1 MRKIKNK
8 AGDKEGEGQSLR
20 AGSTPS
26 SPARGKS
33 TIERQRKFQF
43 DNDIVMEADCSRPE
57 MVLYHSLICG
67 HKAGTQKGLPVEWPY
82 DSGQDGG

>member
-33 TIERQRKFQF
+33 TIERQWKFLF
-43 DNDIVMEADCSRPE
+43 DNDIVTEADCS
-57 MVLYHSLICG
+57 
-67 HKAGTQKGLPVEWPY
+67 
-82 DSGQDGG
+82 